1 MARKKLPRGIR
12 EKGSA
17 YEARAIVNGIK
28 INLYNSNLD
37 ELIVAFEA
45 AKEQARMRAD
55 YRKNDMTL
63 NEWFEEWFENV
74 KSHRVKETSI
84 APMKRSYKR
93 TFGFYIGN
101 MKLNKIRPMHIQS
114 AVNAM
119 EKEGRSGRTIQ
130 DALGR
135 VRECMEFAVANR
147 MIPSNPCIVIEVP
160 WTYKASK
167 EEIALTQKEQNA
179 FLQAV
184 NDSWYKEMFYFM
196 CLTGVRVGELGAL
209 KWEDIDFENE
219 LINIKHSLSS
229 QYSDGVKKEMITSPK
244 TVNSTRSIPFIGEM
258 RDMLKSQKV
267 KQAELRKNLGEE
279 RWRGKGELDNL
290 VFTTGMG
297 SPCNR
302 YIVQKE
308 IKKVLKRMREDEA
321 VAAIA
326 EHRPERV
333 IRDFHPH
340 TLRHTF
346 ATRCFENEMKPKVVQ
361 KLMGHSNIT
370 VTLNIY
376 THVLENK
383 MDEEIRKFGTA
394 MTDPNALIPQ
404 NIKLKN
410 VTANSHG

>member
-1 MARKKLPRGIR
+1 
-12 EKGSA
+12 
-17 YEARAIVNGIK
+17 
-28 INLYNSNLD
+28 
-37 ELIVAFEA
+37 
-45 AKEQARMRAD
+45 
-55 YRKNDMTL
+55 
-63 NEWFEEWFENV
+63 
-74 KSHRVKETSI
+74 
-84 APMKRSYKR
+84 
-93 TFGFYIGN
+93 
-101 MKLNKIRPMHIQS
+101 
-114 AVNAM
+114 
-119 EKEGRSGRTIQ
+119 
-130 DALGR
+130 
-135 VRECMEFAVANR
+135 
-147 MIPSNPCIVIEVP
+147 
-160 WTYKASK
+160 
-167 EEIALTQKEQNA
+167 
-179 FLQAV
+179 
-184 NDSWYKEMFYFM
+184 
-196 CLTGVRVGELGAL
+196 
-209 KWEDIDFENE
+209 
-219 LINIKHSLSS
+219 
-229 QYSDGVKKEMITSPK
+229 MITSPK

-383 MDEEIRKFGTA
+383 MDEEIKKFGTA